1 MTNETSESKT
11 AARVLAPPAPKPAP
25 RELSGRDKWFALR
38 DNITVLYFIFA
49 AVAIVA
55 GAVWIAT
62 QYTKWLAD
70 DQLVQNG
77 TDVKVRVYAVNTYRN
92 ESKRSRD
99 QSGVRYAHFVFPT
112 PGEQRFRGTAM
123 LRADQ
128 LPAEGVGGT
137 IRILRFC
144 PPGDVEVFA
153 VESQYKALRDDSL
166 AHRTAKAN
174 VKIDMRRSHHGRA
187 HPVLKRALGGYTFTL
202 PGSRVPL
209 LRKGSTTAP
218 AKVKFTGSY
227 ILSKQQ
233 EAAEKSGS
241 RTKIVRVR
249 YLRENPHVQLA
260 EPVLQHL
267 TGKLSSGAEV
277 VDGIVKKIEP
287 VHGLRPLLDLPDW
300 RMVEFDFPTG
310 RKFEA
315 GDPALLRDPNLL
327 GKPKTFVYG
336 NVRLSGLEGS
346 DPMEG
351 DLLDVFYDPQ
361 NPTRFVLHQVH
372 KKTGRIGGSSANTEA
387 EQTDNVVLVHSSQ
400 KLTSAI
406 FFPCALPLAGLAGA
420 VFGMMRLAHVRR
432 VAREGKA
439 VLATMISAEITS
451 VGLNSRRNFF
461 RYEINGRRRQCSHT
475 ASVSLTGDL
484 AGGDPVWVLVIPGQ
498 SRTAMIARAIL
509 PTDQFTDGE
518 SELVVEPALTE
529 RAAPRGGG
537 RAAAIARAKS
547 KEVRDQEEGVRSQRS
562 GVSRN
567 GKTPD
572 PPPPAP

>member
-1 MTNETSESKT
+1 MTKETPESKT
-11 AARVLAPPAPKPAP
+11 AAKMLAPPAPKPAP
-25 RELSGRDKWFALR
+25 REMSGRGKWFALR
-38 DNITVLYFIFA
+38 DNITVLYFTFA

-55 GAVWIAT
+55 GVVWIAI
-62 QYTKWLAD
+62 QYAEWQAN

-77 TDVKVRVYAVNTYRN
+77 TGVKVRVYAVNTYRN

-112 PGEQRFRGTAM
+112 PGEERFRGTAM
-123 LRADQ
+123 LRTDQ

-144 PPGDVEVFA
+144 PPSDIEVFA

-166 AHRTAKAN
+166 AHRTAEAG
-174 VKIDMRRSHHGRA
+174 VKIDMRRIHHGRA
-187 HPVLKRALGGYTFTL
+187 HPVMKRATGGYTFTL

-241 RTKIVRVR
+241 RTKKVRVR

-267 TGKLSSGAEV
+267 TGKLNAGAKV

-315 GDPALLRDPNLL
+315 GDPALRQDPSLL

-346 DPMEG
+346 DPLEG

-361 NPTRFVLHQVH
+361 NPTKFVLHQVH
-372 KKTGRIGGSSANTEA
+372 KKTGRIGNSSAETEA
-387 EQTDNVVLVHSSQ
+387 GRTDSVVLVHSSQ

-406 FFPCALPLAGLAGA
+406 VLPCVLLLAGLAGA
-420 VFGMMRLAHVRR
+420 AFGMLRLTHVWR

-439 VLATMISAEITS
+439 VLATMISAETTS
-451 VGLNSRRNFF
+451 VGLNSRKNFF
-461 RYEINGRRRQCSHT
+461 RYEINGRRRRCSHT
-475 ASVSLTGDL
+475 ASVSQTGDL
-484 AGGDPVWVLVIPGQ
+484 AGGDPVWVLVAPRQ
-498 SRTAMIARAIL
+498 NRTAMIASAIL
-509 PTDQFTDGE
+509 PADQFTDGE
-518 SELVVEPALTE
+518 SKQVVEPESTK
-529 RAAPRGGG
+529 RATPRGGG

-547 KEVRDQEEGVRSQRS
+547 KEVRDQEAGVRGQ
-562 GVSRN
+562 
-567 GKTPD
+567 
-572 PPPPAP
+572 